1 MVSTVSKPC
10 GCSISSVSKSIGFV
24 LLVLSKLT
32 LHWMLI
38 SLPAETTVVL
48 GILCTKN
55 SSWSVDGLVL

>member
-10 GCSISSVSKSIGFV
+10 GCSIFSVSKSIGFV
-24 LLVLSKLT
+24 LLVLSKLN

-38 SLPAETTVVL
+38 SLPAETTVVM

-55 SSWSVDGLVL
+55 SPWSVDWLVL